1 MQQAGF
7 FNSSSGDRR
16 YSAEDWATYFASFI
30 GNGVFPNPSTGLQ
43 VMELENMS
51 VQVMP
56 GRAWIGGY
64 FLNLEAPQIIVLDNA
79 DGVVA
84 RIDRIAARL
93 DTTERTVTLAVKKG
107 AFAQTPVPAQLE
119 RNNTIYEL
127 ALADVYVGA
136 GAVNIAQLDI
146 IDMRMNSSLCGIV
159 HGVIDQVDAT
169 TIFNQYM
176 SWFRTFSA
184 QQRNDFIYWFDTVK
198 DALDGSTA
206 GNLLNLITTHEQQP
220 IAREEGAHGLRYF
233 DGKLGFFIGDSW
245 EEIETGGGGTGGVVV
260 QETAPEDTSLL
271 WIKPSDGMGR
281 YYDGTWKIMRTGYA
295 P

>member
-1 MQQAGF
+1 MQSSGF

-16 YSAEDWATYFASFI
+16 YSAEDWAAYFASFI

-43 VMELENMS
+43 VMERENMS
-51 VQVMP
+51 IQVMP
-56 GRAWIGGY
+56 GRAWVNGF
-64 FLNLEAPQIIVLDNA
+64 FLALESPQVLVLDNA

-84 RIDRIAARL
+84 RIDRVVVRL

-107 AFAQTPVPAQLE
+107 AFAQTPVPQEVE
-119 RNNTIYEL
+119 RTTTIYEL

-136 GAVNIAQLDI
+136 GAVSIAQLDI
-146 IDMRMNSSLCGIV
+146 IDMRLNSNLCGIV
-159 HGVIDQVDAT
+159 HGVIDQVDTT

-176 SWFRTFSA
+176 SWFRTFSGR
-184 QQRNDFIYWFDTVK
+184 QRDDFLMWFNTIK
-198 DALDGSTA
+198 DVLDESTA
-206 GNLLNLITTHEQQP
+206 GNLLNLIAAHEQQSV
-220 IAREEGAHGLRYF
+220 ASEEGVHGLRYH
-233 DGKLGFFIGDSW
+233 DGLLGFFNGDDW
-245 EEIETGGGGTGGVVV
+245 DEIKTGGSGGVVV
-260 QETAPEDTSLL
+260 QETEPEDTGLL